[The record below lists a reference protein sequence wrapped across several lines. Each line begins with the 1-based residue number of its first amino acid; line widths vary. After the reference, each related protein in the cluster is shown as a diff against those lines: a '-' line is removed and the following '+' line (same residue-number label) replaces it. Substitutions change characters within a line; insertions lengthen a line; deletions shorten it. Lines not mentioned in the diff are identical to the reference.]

1 MVVPDWI
8 IALLVKLGLKQTPEQ
23 KIAKEIANLEEM
35 KRQLNQD
42 LDLQIDKIRDLEAD
56 LNLQKTKY
64 EAAHGAEK
72 NMLAAKIKPLIQQ
85 LNQMKE
91 KEVQLSQKLKDLT
104 LLIHNKGLIL
114 QEAKAPDLADKLED
128 ARDEKRDLLDDAKA
142 EEKAAEKLS
151 NLTLESKQEEP
162 LSFDTLSSTGMDD
175 DLLKEMN
182 QYLSDSKEEKKTES
196 VEA

>member
-23 KIAKEIANLEEM
+23 KIAKEIANLEEI

-56 LNLQKTKY
+56 LKLQKTKY

-91 KEVQLSQKLKDLT
+91 NEVQLSQKLKDLT

-114 QEAKAPDLADKLED
+114 QEAKAPDLVDKLED
-128 ARDEKRDLLDDAKA
+128 ARDEKRDLLDEAKA

-162 LSFDTLSSTGMDD
+162 LSFDTLSSTEMDD

>member
-42 LDLQIDKIRDLEAD
+42 LDLQIDKIKDLEAD
-56 LNLQKTKY
+56 LKLQKTKY

-114 QEAKAPDLADKLED
+114 QEAKAPDLVDKLED
-128 ARDEKRDLLDDAKA
+128 ARDEKRDLLDEAKA

-162 LSFDTLSSTGMDD
+162 LSFDTLSSTEMDD

>member
-56 LNLQKTKY
+56 LKLQKTKY

-114 QEAKAPDLADKLED
+114 QETKAPDLVDKLED
-128 ARDEKRDLLDDAKA
+128 ARDEKRDLLDEAKA

-162 LSFDTLSSTGMDD
+162 LSFDTLSSTEMDD

-182 QYLSDSKEEKKTES
+182 QYLSDNKEEKKTES

>member
-1 MVVPDWI
+1 
-8 IALLVKLGLKQTPEQ
+8 
-23 KIAKEIANLEEM
+23 
-35 KRQLNQD
+35 
-42 LDLQIDKIRDLEAD
+42 
-56 LNLQKTKY
+56 
-64 EAAHGAEK
+64 
-72 NMLAAKIKPLIQQ
+72 
-85 LNQMKE
+85 MKE

-114 QEAKAPDLADKLED
+114 QEAKAPDLVDKLED
-128 ARDEKRDLLDDAKA
+128 ARDEKRDLLDEAKA

-162 LSFDTLSSTGMDD
+162 LSFDTLSSTEMDD

>member
-56 LNLQKTKY
+56 LKLQKTKY

-114 QEAKAPDLADKLED
+114 QETKAPDLVDKLED
-128 ARDEKRDLLDDAKA
+128 ARDEKRDLLDEAKA

-162 LSFDTLSSTGMDD
+162 LSFDTLSSTEMDD
-175 DLLKEMN
+175 ALLKEMN

>member
-56 LNLQKTKY
+56 LKLQKTKY

-114 QEAKAPDLADKLED
+114 QEAKAPDLVDKLED
-128 ARDEKRDLLDDAKA
+128 ARDEKRDLLDEAKA

-162 LSFDTLSSTGMDD
+162 LSFDTLSSTEMDD

>member
-56 LNLQKTKY
+56 LKLQKTKY

-114 QEAKAPDLADKLED
+114 QEAKAPDLVDKLED
-128 ARDEKRDLLDDAKA
+128 ARDEKIDLLDEAKA

-162 LSFDTLSSTGMDD
+162 LSFDTLSSTEMDD

>member
-1 MVVPDWI
+1 MVLPDWI

-56 LNLQKTKY
+56 LKLQKTKY

-114 QEAKAPDLADKLED
+114 QEAKAPDLVDKLED
-128 ARDEKRDLLDDAKA
+128 ARDEKRDLLDEAKA

-162 LSFDTLSSTGMDD
+162 LSFDTLSSTEMDD

>member
-1 MVVPDWI
+1 
-8 IALLVKLGLKQTPEQ
+8 
-23 KIAKEIANLEEM
+23 
-35 KRQLNQD
+35 
-42 LDLQIDKIRDLEAD
+42 
-56 LNLQKTKY
+56 
-64 EAAHGAEK
+64 
-72 NMLAAKIKPLIQQ
+72 MLAAKIKPLIQQ

-114 QEAKAPDLADKLED
+114 QEAKAPDLVDKLED
-128 ARDEKRDLLDDAKA
+128 ARDEKRDLLDEAKA

-162 LSFDTLSSTGMDD
+162 LSFDTLSSTEMDD